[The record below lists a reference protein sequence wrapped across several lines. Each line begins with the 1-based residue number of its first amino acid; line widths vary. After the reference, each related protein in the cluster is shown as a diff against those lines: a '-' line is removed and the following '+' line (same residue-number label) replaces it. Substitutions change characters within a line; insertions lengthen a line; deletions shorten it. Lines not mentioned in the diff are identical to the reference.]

1 MTENN
6 KFIKELN
13 EQIEGELHF
22 DPISK
27 KIYSL
32 DASIYEVEPLAIALP
47 KTVADLQNIVRI
59 ASKYGVPITP
69 RGAATGIT
77 GGCLGKGLVI
87 DTSKHL
93 KKMAIEEKRAICE
106 PGVIQDELNDALS
119 PLGYRLGPD
128 TSTGDRATLG
138 GMAGNNAA
146 GARSL
151 HFGSMVDAVESIDL
165 VLASGDIVHFG
176 PLNEEQWQK
185 KLKSTTHEGE
195 IYRAAEEVRTK
206 YKDAILKHFPKLPRR
221 SSGYQL
227 DRLLKPFPLNLA
239 EIIVGSEGSL
249 GVISSVAVKLAKKPS
264 YLELHLFPFDS
275 MQEAMKAV
283 TPLLQTSPI
292 ALEMIDDKI
301 LTAGKAKWL
310 EKIPKVLL
318 IAEYDQP
325 HSSTS
330 PLILKEKEAMDSVWA
345 VRKNGLGLLLS
356 KRSYSRAIAFIED
369 VAIPPARLPEFMDRF
384 LIYLSEKGKDAGIYG
399 HVGPGCLH
407 IRPYVD
413 LRNPAEVALM
423 KTIMQDVALMVK
435 DLGGA
440 MSGEHGDGLIR
451 SWLNETLFGKE
462 VIKAFQIIKNAFDPL
477 GLMNPHK
484 IVQPLPLENDLR
496 KPPKQNPK
504 TFLNFDGGLALS
516 ADLCN
521 GNGACRK
528 MAGVMCP
535 SFQVTQD
542 EYDTTRARAN
552 AFRELLQSEKPSKLD
567 EEPLHDI
574 LELCIQCKGC
584 KKECP
589 SSVDMAKM
597 KSEALYHYQEKHGYS
612 LRSWLF
618 AHIDTLCKLPFK
630 ALANFLGQKFYKLGG
645 LAHPPPLFA
654 KKRFSELAA
663 EIIQPKGL
671 PCVLLSDTYT
681 EFYCPEVGI
690 AAIHVLN
697 HLGHQ
702 AILPPWKCCG
712 RPAISKGFLPKA
724 KQNAIELAKQ
734 LQDYPHLPIIGL
746 EPSCLF
752 TLFDEYKDFLGE
764 TWDPKNCQL
773 FDSFIASQLPLD
785 LQTTQKTALH
795 GHCHHK
801 AMHGMQDTLKVLR
814 SLSEVTE
821 IPSGCCGMAGSFGY
835 EHGTFSKQIGELKLL
850 PFIRNLPEETAIIAN
865 GYSCRTQISLYTD
878 RKALHL
884 AEWLFSQFKRSSE
897 ATGNFKGSSERD
909 SRLL

>member
-1 MTENN
+1 M
-6 KFIKELN
+6 
-13 EQIEGELHF
+13 EGELHS
-22 DPISK
+22 DPLSK

-32 DASIYEVEPLAIALP
+32 DASIYEVEPLAIAIP
-47 KTVADLQNIVRI
+47 KSVLDLQNIIKI
-59 ASKYGVPITP
+59 AFKYRLPIIP

-77 GGCLGKGLVI
+77 GGCLGKGLII
-87 DTSKHL
+87 DTSKYL
-93 KKMAIEEKRAICE
+93 KKMVIREGMAVCE
-106 PGVIQDELNDALS
+106 PGVIQDDLNDALS
-119 PLGYRLGPD
+119 PLGLRLGPD

-138 GMAGNNAA
+138 GMAANNAA

-165 VLASGDIVHFG
+165 VLFSGEIIHFG
-176 PLNEEQWQK
+176 PLNEKEWQE
-185 KLKSTTHEGE
+185 KLKLATQEGA

-206 YKDAILKHFPKLPRR
+206 YKNAILKHFPKLPRR
-221 SSGYQL
+221 SSGYQI

-249 GVISSVAVKLAKKPS
+249 GVISSLSVKLAKKPD
-264 YLELHLFPFDS
+264 YLEIHLFPFDS
-275 MQEAMKAV
+275 MQAAMKAV
-283 TPLLQTSPI
+283 IPLLKTSPI

-301 LTAGKAKWL
+301 MTAGKL
-310 EKIPKVLL
+310 PFLPNIPKVLL
-318 IAEYDQP
+318 IAEYP
-325 HSSTS
+325 EPRASSA
-330 PLILKEKEAMDSVWA
+330 LILKDQVSMNSLWS

-369 VAIPPARLPEFMDRF
+369 VAVPPERLSEFMDRF
-384 LIYLSEKGKDAGIYG
+384 LSYLQEKGKDAGIYG

-413 LRNPAEVALM
+413 LRNTAEIALM
-423 KTIMQDVALMVK
+423 KTIMRDVAHMVK

-462 VIKAFQIIKNAFDPL
+462 IIEAFQTIKNAFDPY
-477 GLMNPHK
+477 GQMNPHK

-496 KPPKQNPK
+496 KAPSQNPA
-504 TFLNFDGGLALS
+504 TFLKFDGGLALS

-521 GNGACRK
+521 GNGTCRK

-535 SFQVTQD
+535 SFQVTHD

-552 AFRELLQSEKPSKLD
+552 AFRDILQNPSRKVD

-574 LELCIQCKGC
+574 LDLCIQCKGC

-597 KSEALYHYQEKHGYS
+597 KSEALYHYQQKHGRS
-612 LRSWLF
+612 FRSWIF

-630 ALANFLGQKFYKLGG
+630 AFANFMGKYLYKLGG

-654 KKRFSELAA
+654 KNRLSKMAA
-663 EIIQPKGL
+663 QMIQPKGL

-690 AAIHVLN
+690 AAIQVLN
-697 HLGHQ
+697 HLGYQ
-702 AILPPWKCCG
+702 AIIPPWKCCG

-724 KQNAIELAKQ
+724 KQNALELAKQ
-734 LQDYPHLPIIGL
+734 IQAYPHLPIIGL

-764 TWDPKNCQL
+764 GWDPINCHL
-773 FDSFIASQLPLD
+773 FDSFIASQLPLNI
-785 LQTTQKTALH
+785 QTNQKTALH

-801 AMHGMQDTLKVLR
+801 ATQGMQDTLKVLK
-814 SLSEVTE
+814 SLSEVIE

-835 EHGTFSKQIGELKLL
+835 EKEHSVFSKQIGELKLL
-850 PFIRNLPEETAIIAN
+850 PFIRNLPKETAIIAN

-878 RKALHL
+878 RKAMHL
-884 AEWLFSQFKRSSE
+884 SEWLLSII
-897 ATGNFKGSSERD
+897 GH
-909 SRLL
+909 